1 MFGMKAYK
9 MIIMKRKLSFIN
21 IIHISKLF

>member
-9 MIIMKRKLSFIN
+9 MIIMKRKRSFIN
-21 IIHISKLF
+21 IIHIWI